1 MGITEMLVECGTGK
15 GFRSQLP
22 RTVPAWTACL
32 AQGHRKA
39 TAGATA
45 QQARFPHVVLVLT
58 ISCQHPLRGKEQD
71 IELGIKCF

>member
-1 MGITEMLVECGTGK
+1 MWNQEGHQARAAQDCPRMD
-15 GFRSQLP
+15 SLP
-22 RTVPAWTACL
+22 G
-32 AQGHRKA
+32 QGHRKA

-71 IELGIKCF
+71 IELCIKCF